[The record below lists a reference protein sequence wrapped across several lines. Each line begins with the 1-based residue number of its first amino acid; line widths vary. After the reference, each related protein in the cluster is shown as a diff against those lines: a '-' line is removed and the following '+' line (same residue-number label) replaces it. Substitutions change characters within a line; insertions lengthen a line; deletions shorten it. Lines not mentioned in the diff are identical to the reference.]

1 MENSILTNTPS
12 HKSLSDFLELIT
24 HELPRESFSL
34 LLSAYKVDGKDGIKC
49 HCECRDMKSVDY
61 FYALANGCRMIEFSD
76 LELQFNSIKIKIAEI
91 KSSDISKPL
100 KKEIVTKYNKEIVKE
115 FSTKYQH
122 SFLIRNQLDK
132 SFSDIPNGMV
142 NGQLEYHIII
152 SRPDSSDENE
162 NMDFTR
168 FLEAFS
174 GKIMQSIPD
183 SMLCPIRVYDIS
195 SLVTPRLNVSM
206 N

>member
-1 MENSILTNTPS
+1 MENSILANDGP
-12 HKSLSDFLELIT
+12 HKSLSDFLELIA

-34 LLSAYKVDGKDGIKC
+34 LLSAYKVDGRDGIKC

-61 FYALANGCRMIEFSD
+61 FYALSDGCRMIEFSD
-76 LELQFNSIKIKIAEI
+76 LESQFNSISGKIAEI
-91 KSSDISKPL
+91 KGSDISKPL
-100 KKEIVTKYNKEIVKE
+100 KREIVTNYNKEIVKE

-132 SFSDIPNGMV
+132 AFLDVPNGMV
-142 NGQLEYHIII
+142 GGQLEYHIII

-168 FLEAFS
+168 FLETFS

-183 SMLCPIRVYDIS
+183 SMLCPILVYDIS
-195 SLVTPRLNVSM
+195 SLVTPKLNVAM

>member
-91 KSSDISKPL
+91 KSSDISKSL

-195 SLVTPRLNVSM
+195 SLITPRLNVSM

>member
-1 MENSILTNTPS
+1 MENSTLVDTGP
-12 HKSLSDFLELIT
+12 HKSLSDYLELIA

-34 LLSAYKVDGKDGIKC
+34 LLSAYKVDGRDGIKC

-61 FYALANGCRMIEFSD
+61 FYAISNGCRMIEFSD
-76 LELQFNSIKIKIAEI
+76 LELQFNSIQNKIAEI

-122 SFLIRNQLDK
+122 SYLIRNQLDRA
-132 SFSDIPNGMV
+132 FLDVPNGMV
-142 NGQLEYHIII
+142 DGQLEYHIII
-152 SRPDSSDENE
+152 SRPDSRDENE

-183 SMLCPIRVYDIS
+183 TMICPIRVYDIS
-195 SLVTPRLNVSM
+195 SLVTPKFNVTM